1 MSIALLATG
10 DELTHGD
17 VPNTT
22 GPCMAEALSVAG
34 FSMGMHV
41 MCGDK
46 QRELVEA
53 ISFLAGSHDVLIIT
67 GGLGPTSDDRT
78 RFALSEYLDEPLVT
92 HQEAWSHIKHR
103 LAEHHLCMDEGN
115 QAPQALFP
123 EQASLFPNP
132 NGTALGCAY
141 KQGARLFMLLPGP
154 PHECMPMFQ
163 TYAMPYLKKAYRT
176 SEKVCLKWQL
186 VGVPEGQ
193 TAEMLDEALKDMAC
207 QTGYRVNKPYL
218 EFKVRCTAAWVARV
232 RAVIDPL
239 VEQNMVRD

>member
-1 MSIALLATG
+1 MTIALLATG

-22 GPCMAEALSVAG
+22 GPCMAEALSTAG
-34 FSMGMHV
+34 FSIGMHV

-46 QRELVEA
+46 QHELLGA
-53 ISFLAGSHDVLIIT
+53 ISFLAGSHEVLIIT

-78 RFALSEYLDEPLVT
+78 RFALSEYLDEPLVM
-92 HQEAWSHIKHR
+92 HQEATSHIEQR
-103 LAEHHLCMDEGN
+103 LAAHHLSIDEGN

-123 EQASLFPNP
+123 ESAILFPNP
-132 NGTALGCAY
+132 NGTAFGCVY
-141 KQGARLFMLLPGP
+141 EHDARLFMLLPGP

-163 TYAMPYLKKAYRT
+163 THAMPYLKKTLRR

-193 TAEMLDEALKDMAC
+193 AAAMLDEALKGMAC

-218 EFKVRCTAAWVARV
+218 EFKVRCTEAWVARV
-232 RAVIDPL
+232 RAVVDPL
-239 VEQNMVRD
+239 VELNKAN